1 MLVLGL
7 LVNLFGIVVF
17 RSLYFYGYGG
27 YGYSYGGGYGYSYGG
42 GYIYGYS
49 YGGEGY

>member
-17 RSLYFYGYGG
+17 RSLYFYGY
-27 YGYSYGGGYGYSYGG
+27 SYGGGYGYSYGG
-42 GYIYGYS
+42 GYNYGYS